1 MNKCFAD
8 IIVAEA
14 ERINCFLEKC
24 PQLALGDDP
33 RWEKVLE
40 AEKYALSAGGK
51 RIRPVFTVE
60 FYKLF
65 SGCDA
70 APNFV
75 YEAACALEMTHTFSL
90 IHDDMPE
97 RDDDDMRRGRPA
109 THIAYGNAMGL
120 LAGDGLAILP
130 YEVLSQLAIDGKIS
144 FETAVELINILSKNA
159 GNRGMIAGQVL
170 DLWSEERVDGVD
182 DAFLRKMSH
191 LKTGRM
197 LIASCVFGA
206 ILAGADDGMIRSAEV
221 YAENVGLAFQIV
233 DDVLDVTSTA
243 EDLGK
248 PIGSDSDRKKITF
261 ADTLGID
268 GALKEAERLSHIAA
282 DEISKYPGSEL
293 LCEFALELSHR
304 KK

>member
-1 MNKCFAD
+1 MNKVFSD
-8 IIVAEA
+8 IIAADAEK
-14 ERINCFLEKC
+14 INCFLKDC
-24 PQLALGDDP
+24 PQLEMGENSP
-33 RWEKVLE
+33 WEKVLE

-51 RIRPVFTVE
+51 RIRPVLAVE

-65 SGCDA
+65 SGNDA
-70 APNFV
+70 APDYV

-97 RDDDDMRRGRPA
+97 MDDDDLRRGRPA
-109 THIAYGNAMGL
+109 THIAYGNAIGL

-130 YEVLSQLAIDGKIS
+130 YEILSQMALDSKITS
-144 FETAVELINILSKNA
+144 ETAIKLINTLSQNA

-170 DLWSEERVDGVD
+170 DLWSEERSDGITD
-182 DAFLRKMSH
+182 PFLRKMSH

-206 ILAGADDGMIRSAEV
+206 ILAGADDEQLKSAEI
-221 YAENVGLAFQIV
+221 YAENVGLAFQII

-248 PIGSDSDRKKITF
+248 PIGSDIDRKKSTF
-261 ADTLGID
+261 ADILGID
-268 GALKEAERLSHIAA
+268 GALNEAERLSNLAA
-282 DEISKYPGSEL
+282 DEISKYSRSEL
-293 LCEFALELSHR
+293 LCEFALSLAHR